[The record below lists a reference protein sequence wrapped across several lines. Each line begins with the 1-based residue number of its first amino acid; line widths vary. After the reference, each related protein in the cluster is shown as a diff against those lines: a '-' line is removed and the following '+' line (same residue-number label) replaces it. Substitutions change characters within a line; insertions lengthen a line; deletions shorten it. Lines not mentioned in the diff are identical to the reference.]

1 MEIRKRINQKV
12 ILRKNGTLD
21 IGSENSEPTMTQ
33 QQYKDACDIN
43 NIVKT
48 YASTGELPLSNKV
61 GQFMDVS
68 NVSDYQTAL
77 ETVYNAQKA
86 FDALPSSIRTKFEND
101 PNQLI
106 AFLEDDKNYNEAQK
120 LGLLKTP
127 QNQNDQ
133 TQTNEPKSPQSSPS
147 PASSPS

>member
-1 MEIRKRINQKV
+1 MEIRKRLNQKV

-21 IGSENSEPTMTQ
+21 IGSENNEPTMTQ

-48 YASTGELPLSNKV
+48 YAQTGELPLSTKV
-61 GQFMDVS
+61 GKFMDVS

-86 FDALPSSIRTKFEND
+86 FDALPSQIRTKFEND

-106 AFLEDDKNYNEAQK
+106 AFLEDDKNYNEAQQ
-120 LGLLKTP
+120 LGLLKTQP
-127 QNQNDQ
+127 QNQNES
-133 TQTNEPKSPQSSPS
+133 NESKSPQPNSTPS
-147 PASSPS
+147 PASSQS

>member
-21 IGSENSEPTMTQ
+21 IGSVNDEPTKTQ
-33 QQYKDACDIN
+33 QQYKESCDIN
-43 NIVKT
+43 NIIKT

-61 GQFMDVS
+61 GKFMDVS

-86 FDALPSSIRTKFEND
+86 FDALPSHIRTKFEND

-106 AFLEDDKNYNEAQK
+106 AFLEDDKNYDEAQK
-120 LGLLKTP
+120 LGLLKIP
-127 QNQNDQ
+127 QKQNEL
-133 TQTNEPKSPQSSPS
+133 NETKSPQNSTPS
-147 PASSPS
+147 PASSQS